1 MAGQLQNKCSK
12 FQIKV
17 LHFILPRI
25 PVDGVKKLP
34 NMRFFVRHEVLA
46 LCFDSE
52 VYIDSSELQQWFV
65 LCSHLF
71 TSSDEDDIWHSV
83 RIVDIRNVSALPS
96 VGFC

>member
-1 MAGQLQNKCSK
+1 MTKFPCFNQQICLFAHVSVNIFSKLAGQLQNKCSK

-17 LHFILPRI
+17 LHFILLRI

-52 VYIDSSELQQWFV
+52 VYIDSSELQQ
-65 LCSHLF
+65 
-71 TSSDEDDIWHSV
+71 
-83 RIVDIRNVSALPS
+83 
-96 VGFC
+96 